1 MLFNDFREFLDF
13 LEDKGELRR
22 VRRSV
27 DRYLE
32 TALVTKKAIEERG
45 PALLFENVKGY
56 GVPIASGVYGTQR
69 RVCLGL
75 NTTPEAFVKDYV
87 KRSQRLSDFSPRIV
101 SSGPCK
107 ENIIKGRKVDL
118 NKFPITWHAE
128 RDRGWYIDATCCIVK
143 HPETKT
149 RNASVHRLFIHA
161 KNQTGLW
168 MSPFNLWHIIMRYW
182 EQGEACP
189 MAVAIGVD
197 PYCMMAASTSMPLEE
212 DEFAFAGAQRGKPI
226 DMVRCETVDLEV
238 PATAEIVLEGE
249 IPPHERKLEAPF
261 VEFTGYYG
269 DERLAPVF
277 NVKAITYRDHPI
289 YHDIITGPPPDENQ
303 PMLITNMAEIYK
315 LVARVFPEE
324 SILDV
329 YLTEGGC
336 TYFNCVVR
344 IKKRY
349 PGQGKQVASAVLSYQ
364 GVKNVIVVD
373 DDIDARNHVQ
383 VEWAFTTRCRGIK
396 DTIVIPD
403 SLGCPLDPT
412 SIDGVVTKM
421 GFDATRPVGMDK
433 QMSQM
438 VHNPCYFPTD
448 TVRLSDYIDG
458 WKGEKIYRGD
468 KKEKRRAKETVSV

>member
-1 MLFNDFREFLDF
+1 MPFNDFRDF
-13 LEDKGELRR
+13 LNFLEEKGELKR
-22 VRRSV
+22 VRRPV

-32 TALVTKKAIEERG
+32 TTLVTKKSIEERG

-56 GVPIASGVYGTQR
+56 RIPVAAGVYGTR
-69 RVCLGL
+69 ERVCMGL
-75 NTTPEAFVKDYV
+75 NTTPNSFVKDYV
-87 KRSQRLSDFSPRIV
+87 TRSEKIRDFTPRIV
-101 SSGPCK
+101 ASGPCK
-107 ENIIKGRKVDL
+107 ENIIKGKKVDL
-118 NKFPITWHAE
+118 NMFPITWHAE

-149 RNASVHRLFIHA
+149 RNASVHRLYLHA

-168 MSPFNLWHIIMRYW
+168 MSPFNLWHIILRYW
-182 EQGEACP
+182 EEGEACP

-197 PYCMMAASTSMPLEE
+197 PYCMMAAATSMPLED

-226 DMVRCETVDLEV
+226 EMVRCETIDLEV

-249 IPPHERKLEAPF
+249 VPPHERKLEAPF

-277 NVKAITYRDHPI
+277 NVKAITHREHPI

-303 PMLITNMAEIYK
+303 PMLITNMAEVYK
-315 LVARVFPEE
+315 LLARVFPEE

-344 IKKRY
+344 IKKRF
-349 PGQGKQVASAVLSYQ
+349 PGQGKQIASAVLSYQ
-364 GVKNVIVVD
+364 GIKNVIVVD
-373 DDIDARNHVQ
+373 EDIDARNPVQ
-383 VEWAFTTRCRGIK
+383 VEWAFTTRCRGVK
-396 DTIVIPD
+396 DMVVIPD

-412 SIDGVVTKM
+412 STDGVVTKV
-421 GFDATRPVGMDK
+421 GLDATKPVGMDK

-448 TVRLSDYIDG
+448 TVRLSDYIGG
-458 WKGEKIYRGD
+458 WKGEGIFRGA
-468 KKEKRRAKETVSV
+468 KKERKREKKAASM